1 MTERQKKGL
10 ATLFGIGVL
19 AVAALGVWIAS
30 GASARSDRSI
40 DRINQADE
48 LDEARLSVVVAP
60 LGERAGPANRIAY
73 RGKLVPTKEVQLA
86 FRRSGRIAQIVV
98 EEGSTVASGERLAT
112 LDAADL
118 RASLTAA
125 DAQIDEASALLR
137 ELIAGPRTETI
148 RAAEAEVQRLQASVR
163 LAEVSYARQQQLYEQ
178 SVGSGQAFDEARFGL
193 DQQQAAL
200 AVAKERLAELQ
211 AGTRDEQIESQK
223 ARLAALQANRDLL
236 QVQLADT
243 EIVAPFA
250 GQIAKRTLDEGAI
263 VGPDTPVLRLI
274 QIEPLEAHF
283 GLSPSDA
290 LRLPPGT
297 KVQIQCQQQVL
308 PGMVSRCEPELD
320 PLTHTQKV
328 VVTLESP
335 QGASRP
341 PEPHA
346 VVVTAGQTV
355 SLLLPSVS
363 SDGSG
368 YWVPATALTRAS
380 RGMWSLYIAVPEA
393 TLISKVDETKFNHAD
408 PTESRYLIERRE
420 VQVMEVAD
428 GLCLVVGESVRAG
441 ELYVTTGLHR
451 LAPGILVRLIECE
464 DRQQKGSNQ

>member
-1 MTERQKKGL
+1 MTGRQNKKR
-10 ATLFGIGVL
+10 ATV
-19 AVAALGVWIAS
+19 LGVGVITLLPLGMWIAS
-30 GASARSDRSI
+30 GANARFGR
-40 DRINQADE
+40 QAYS
-48 LDEARLSVVVAP
+48 LDQKDQPDQARLSVRTAT
-60 LGERAGPANRIAY
+60 LGEHAGPANRVAY

-86 FRRSGRIAQIVV
+86 FRRSGRIAEIAVD
-98 EEGSTVASGERLAT
+98 EGSTVALGERLAT

-118 RASLTAA
+118 RASLAA
-125 DAQIDEASALLR
+125 STAQIEEASALLK
-137 ELIAGPRTETI
+137 ELIAGPRLEVI

-200 AVAKERLAELQ
+200 TVAQERLAELH
-211 AGTRDEQIESQK
+211 AGTRAEQIESQK

-243 EIVAPFA
+243 EIIAPFA

-274 QIEPLEAHF
+274 QIDPLEAHF

-290 LRLPPGT
+290 QRLPSGLQ
-297 KVQIQCQQQVL
+297 VQIQCQQQML
-308 PGMVSRCEPELD
+308 SGIVSRCEPELD

-328 VVTLESP
+328 VVTLA
-335 QGASRP
+335 ASQDAANSRD
-341 PEPHA
+341 A
-346 VVVTAGQTV
+346 NAAVVTAGQTV
-355 SLLLPSVS
+355 SLLLPFVNR
-363 SDGSG
+363 DEPG

-380 RGMWSLYIAVPEA
+380 RGMWSLYMAIPEA
-393 TLISKVDETKFNHAD
+393 TLVSDAEEDQRTNTDLI
-408 PTESRYLIERRE
+408 ESRYLIERRE

-428 GLCLVVGESVRAG
+428 GLCLIVGKSVRAG

-451 LAPGILVRLIECE
+451 LAPGILVRLSEGG
-464 DRQQKGSNQ
+464 DQQQKDSIQ